1 MDTKSAKAN
10 VPGFRQETQFSCMA
24 ASLAACLKA
33 HGKDQTEADVNR
45 VMGAGAMRGATW
57 EDLTA
62 AAQYFG
68 MRSTLVVPSTVNQLR
83 EWTDRGI
90 PVVIAYNPEG
100 RPWSHASVVF
110 DVTGEGAD
118 TMIHIMDPNIPDP
131 DETVRVMPKADFYK
145 VWGEPIGDKMIVR
158 RPACAVEREI
168 TSDGRQVMA
177 SHKVAEEYDC
187 YKDYKG
193 GSLSYEEYQEC
204 LRRFREDS
212 GGYGGYGGYGG
223 GRSRYQSRPRRPS
236 DPKAAE
242 KAKVLDGLLNR
253 RHNDF
258 LASIRAQLLAGKG
271 LSPKQ
276 EAAVRKWLRDPKDIE
291 LFGGP
296 PAPAAGSAVGQSD
309 QDARLSILDTL
320 LSRRPGD
327 RFIQSIRDQVA
338 RGRSLSEKQLK
349 AIRRNLYQNRM
360 RDEADMFRAASSH
373 RVAAQYVGRT
383 P

>member
-1 MDTKSAKAN
+1 MADKTAKAA

-68 MRSTLVVPSTVNQLR
+68 MRSTLVIPSTVNQLR
-83 EWTDRGI
+83 AWNDRGI

-110 DVTGEGAD
+110 DVTGEGPD

-131 DETVRVMPKADFYK
+131 DETVRVMSKSDFYK
-145 VWGEPIGDKMIVR
+145 IWGESLGDKMLIR
-158 RPACAVEREI
+158 RPACAVEREV
-168 TSDGRQVMA
+168 TPDGRQVMA
-177 SHKVAEEYDC
+177 SRKIAEEADC
-187 YKDYKG
+187 YKDYKAG
-193 GSLSYEEYQEC
+193 ALSYEEYQDC
-204 LRRFREDS
+204 LRRFRGAP
-212 GGYGGYGGYGG
+212 GGSRGWRYPPR
-223 GRSRYQSRPRRPS
+223 RSRPS
-236 DPKAAE
+236 DPKAA
-242 KAKVLDGLLNR
+242 AKLQVLDGLLNR
-253 RHNDF
+253 RHNNFLQSIRDQ
-258 LASIRAQLLAGKG
+258 LASGRG

-276 EAAVRKWLRDPKDIE
+276 EGAVRKWLRDPKHIE

-296 PAPAAGSAVGQSD
+296 PAPTPTQPDGPS
-309 QDARLSILDTL
+309 QDARLEVLDAL
-320 LSRRPGD
+320 LARRPGD

-338 RGRSLSEKQLK
+338 RGRVLSEKQLA

-360 RDEADMFRAASSH
+360 RDEADVFRTASAY
-373 RVAAQYVGRT
+373 RVAALYVGT
-383 P
+383 SG